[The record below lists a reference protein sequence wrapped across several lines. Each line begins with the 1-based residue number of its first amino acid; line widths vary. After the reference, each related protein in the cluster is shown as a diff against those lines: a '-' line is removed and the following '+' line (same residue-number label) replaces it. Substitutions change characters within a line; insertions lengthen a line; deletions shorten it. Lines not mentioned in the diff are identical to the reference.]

1 MQMKYIRDASQLPLF
16 NGKVPKHTGT
26 VTEKIILY
34 LNLFDI
40 KNHFGRTV
48 AVTFTLLNLLIA
60 IKSPESEEGGGVIF

>member
-48 AVTFTLLNLLIA
+48 TVGRKKFL
-60 IKSPESEEGGGVIF
+60 KFFFDQ